1 MHSRK
6 KNKWLFGFISR
17 HARSI
22 LMVSLLLSGLSLFY
36 TSQKME
42 FLTGRDDLMP
52 KNTRFHGDYRAYRNE
67 FGDKDDIVVVMESD
81 DQEKV
86 GRFGEMLYQR
96 LSADRKYFS
105 DVFYP
110 YGLAFFRENGL
121 LYMPLS
127 DLQALRDN
135 IARAKPVLKELSVS
149 PSVSTLFS
157 SLTSQIDAYVKQGSH
172 TGENDKQLA
181 SLVFMLDKLGKG
193 FEQFG
198 KNGPA
203 AFSLDEFLMQTG
215 PEGKES
221 SFSGA
226 GKMQILTVLPF
237 REGKSFV
244 PAEAAIKKIRKE
256 IKDLSGMP
264 EFKGVKVGLT
274 GIPVL
279 EYEEM
284 TTSKHDIS
292 LATVISVVLT
302 VILLLFAFRGVMNV
316 LAAMASLLIA
326 LSLSFGLATLLVG
339 HLNILSMV
347 FAVMLIGIG
356 IEYGIQVVLRYQEE
370 ILRGTGELDALRIG
384 VEKNFWSIIMAAATS
399 ACAFLTFIFTDFK
412 GIAELGIIAGCGI
425 AVCVVATF
433 TVLPA
438 ILVIFSRYRK
448 PAVRTKPA
456 VEQSKVAE
464 SPDGGQGKGRL
475 WLTHALFGHPK
486 VVIGTTIILCLA
498 SIYPLLHVKFD
509 YNLMNLQAKGLES
522 VEYAYKLMRN
532 TDNPGYYAVAMASSA
547 ADAAAKTRALEE
559 LATVDRVVSF
569 NSLVPEDQS
578 RKLAMIADIRNE
590 LSDVKPVPYEE
601 NLQVMELPV
610 VFENFRNSVVGLAG
624 RLEEEKKPEAARVKT
639 FLATLD
645 GFFARLEKEKDSGAL
660 NVLRDFQG
668 NMLASL
674 PQKLGM
680 LKASLNPVAVTTAD
694 IPSELKNRFVGKTG
708 KYLLQVVPKQNIFD
722 FGPLKAFLDDVR
734 KVDIHAT
741 GEPVMVYESMTIM
754 RDAYRGA
761 FIYAFIAITV
771 LLLITF
777 RSVRAAVIGLVPL
790 IVGILLMISGMW
802 LFGIN
807 FNSANIIVL
816 PLVLGIA
823 VDSGIYII
831 NRFRREGE
839 TSVQVVSR
847 SAGRGVIFN
856 TFTIMA
862 TFGAL
867 MVSHHRGVFSI
878 GAVMSLGMAA
888 CQVAFILVLPAVLT
902 VYADRYRK
910 KLPKDGD

>member
-1 MHSRK
+1 MHSRPNIK
-6 KNKWLFGFISR
+6 GLFGFISR
-17 HARSI
+17 NASSI
-22 LMVSLLLSGLSLFY
+22 LIVSLLLSLLSLLY
-36 TSQKME
+36 TWQKME

-52 KNTRFHGDYRAYRNE
+52 KNNQFHADYRAFRHE
-67 FGDKDDIVVVMESD
+67 FGDMDEIVVVMESD
-81 DQEKV
+81 DQEKLA
-86 GRFGEMLYQR
+86 RFGEMLYR
-96 LSADRKYFS
+96 NLSGDRKNFS

-110 YGLAFFRENGL
+110 YGLPFFKKNGL
-121 LYMPLS
+121 LFMPLA
-127 DLQALRDN
+127 DLQSLREN
-135 IARAKPVLKELSVS
+135 IVRAKPVLKDLSAS
-149 PSVSTLFS
+149 PSVQTLFS
-157 SLTSQIDAYVKQGSH
+157 SLTSQIDAYVERGTDPAK
-172 TGENDKQLA
+172 TDVQLA

-193 FEQFG
+193 FDQFG
-198 KNGPA
+198 KSGRA
-203 AFSLDEFLMQTG
+203 SFSLEEFLMQTG
-215 PEGKES
+215 PDGKES
-221 SFSGA
+221 SFSKA
-226 GKMQILTVLPF
+226 GRMQILTALPV

-244 PAEAAIKKIRKE
+244 PAESAIKKIRKE
-256 IKDLSGMP
+256 INDLSGMP
-264 EFKGVKVGLT
+264 GFKGVKVGLT

-284 TTSKHDIS
+284 TTSQRDIS
-292 LATVISVVLT
+292 LATIISLVLT

-316 LAAMASLLIA
+316 VAAMASLLIA

-370 ILRGTGELDALRIG
+370 IAGGTGESDALRIG

-412 GIAELGIIAGCGI
+412 GIAELGIIAACGI

-438 ILVIFSRYRK
+438 MLVIFSRYRK
-448 PAVRTKPA
+448 PAKRRMPA
-456 VEQSKVAE
+456 VEQGEGPE
-464 SPDGGQGKGRL
+464 STAAGKSNGRL
-475 WLTHALFGHPK
+475 MLTHALFGHPK
-486 VVIGTTIILCLA
+486 VVICATVIICLA

-509 YNLMNLQAKGLES
+509 YNLMNLQAKGLEP
-522 VEYAYKLMRN
+522 VEYAYKLMKDS
-532 TDNPGYYAVAMASSA
+532 DNPGYFAVVTASSA
-547 ADAAAKTRALEE
+547 AEAAVKSRALEA
-559 LATVDRVVSF
+559 LPTVGHVVSF
-569 NSLVPEDQS
+569 NSFIPEDQP
-578 RKLAMIADIRNE
+578 RKLAVIAAIRNE
-590 LSDVKPVPYEE
+590 LADVSPVSYEE
-601 NLQVMELPV
+601 DLRVMELPT
-610 VFENFRNSVVGLAG
+610 VFENFRNSVASLAG
-624 RLEEEKKPEAARVKT
+624 DLEKKNKPEAVRVKT
-639 FLATLD
+639 FMAVLD
-645 GFFARLEKEKDSGAL
+645 RFFASLEKEKDKGAL
-660 NVLRDFQG
+660 SMLRDFQG

-674 PQKLGM
+674 PEKLNL
-680 LKASLNPVAVTTAD
+680 LKASLNPTPVTTGD
-694 IPSELKNRFVGKTG
+694 IPVELKKRYIGKTG
-708 KYLLQVVPKQNIFD
+708 KHLLQVAPKNDIFD
-722 FGPLKAFLDDVR
+722 RGPLKAYLDEVR

-777 RSVRAAVIGLVPL
+777 RSVRAAAIGLVPL

-802 LFGIN
+802 LLGIN
-807 FNSANIIVL
+807 FNSANIIVM
-816 PLVLGIA
+816 PLVLGVA

-878 GAVMSLGMAA
+878 GAIMSLGMAA

-910 KLPKDGD
+910 KLAKNGD